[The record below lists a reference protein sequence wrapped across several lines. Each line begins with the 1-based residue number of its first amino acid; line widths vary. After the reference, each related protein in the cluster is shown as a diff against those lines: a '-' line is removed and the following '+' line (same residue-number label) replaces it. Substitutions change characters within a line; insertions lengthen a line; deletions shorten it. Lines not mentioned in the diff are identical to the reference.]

1 MEMFYQ
7 KENTY
12 LNSGFTK
19 TISVSQQGPQAARV
33 WKTPHTHGSIWVN
46 GQGKKEILLF
56 VQLAFRKNVFLSASI
71 VIF

>member
-33 WKTPHTHGSIWVN
+33 WKTPHTHTHTQVN
-46 GQGKKEILLF
+46 
-56 VQLAFRKNVFLSASI
+56 LSQWSG
-71 VIF
+71 